1 MVRHSISRF
10 QPGKGRLLLDKVS
23 RILLVEDNE
32 ADVYLFRKALENAD
46 LQFELTVMR
55 DGAEALA
62 FVRREGKY
70 SASKV
75 PNLVLLDLNLP
86 KDGGIQVL
94 RAIREREAFSNVPV
108 AIVSS
113 SASPQDRH
121 ETDELGVDRYVTK
134 PPNLEEFLKIG
145 QISKELL
152 YGG

>member
-1 MVRHSISRF
+1 V
-10 QPGKGRLLLDKVS
+10 LNKVS

-32 ADVYLFRKALENAD
+32 ADVYLFRKALEAAK
-46 LQFELTVMR
+46 LQFELTVIP

-70 SASKV
+70 STSSV
-75 PNLVLLDLNLP
+75 PDLVVLDLNLP

-94 RAIREREAFSNVPV
+94 RAIRERETFSNVPV

-121 ETDELGVDRYVTK
+121 ETDKLGVDRYITK

-145 QISKELL
+145 QIFRELL
-152 YGG
+152 FTE

>member
-1 MVRHSISRF
+1 M
-10 QPGKGRLLLDKVS
+10 LDKVS

-32 ADVYLFRKALENAD
+32 ADVYLFRKALETAD
-46 LQFELTVMR
+46 LQFELTVMG

-70 SASKV
+70 SASSV
-75 PNLVLLDLNLP
+75 PNLVVLDLNLP

-94 RAIREREAFSNVPV
+94 RAIREREDFSNVPV

-121 ETDELGVDRYVTK
+121 ETGKLGVDRYITK

-145 QISKELL
+145 QTFRELL
-152 YGG
+152 FTG